1 MDIYHANP
9 GSCPSSNV
17 LRMLKLVA
25 VDRGYLFN
33 YFLRQGDNVFT
44 SLVCLLAGLRKN
56 YATDFDRI
64 RWKEGTRAAEET
76 VRFWRLIRITL
87 R

>member
-9 GSCPSSNV
+9 GSCPFSNV

-25 VDRGYLFN
+25 VDGGYLFN

-44 SLVCLLAGLRKN
+44 SLVCL
-56 YATDFDRI
+56 F
-64 RWKEGTRAAEET
+64 
-76 VRFWRLIRITL
+76 VSRITQKL
-87 R
+87 RNRFSQNSVERGHTGRGRNR